1 MAKKILRINM
11 SDLSYRYEDVPER
24 WAKWAGRGLTSHIVA
39 EEVDPTC
46 HPLGPNNKI
55 VIAPGW
61 VSGTPA
67 APSSGRTS
75 FGGKSPLTGGIKESN
90 AGGLSSQK
98 IAKLGLAAIIL
109 EGQPANGQW
118 YTVVVNKDGVK
129 FEDAADL
136 VGKGMYRVDEELWE
150 KYPNTAVI
158 GVGPAGEMKLSNAG
172 ISVNDMENMPG
183 RYAGRGGLG
192 AVWGARGVKA
202 MIVDDAGGPGVEIAN
217 MDVFKTG
224 RKKLTEAIQEH
235 ALTKRGGGLNSFGT
249 AVLVNI
255 LNEAGGLP
263 TRNFSSGQFEG
274 AAKIS
279 GERIAEVI
287 EERCAKS
294 GKKEGTTDHGCHPG
308 CIIKC
313 SSVWPD
319 EEGNAFVSCLEY
331 ETAWSLGANCG
342 IDDLDFVAKMT
353 RECNDV
359 GLDTIEAGNTL
370 AIAMEGGA
378 IKFGDG
384 AAALDLLQEVS
395 RRTPMGRIIGQGVEA
410 TAKAFGVHRVPTC
423 KGQSMPAYEPRAV
436 KGIGVTYATTPM
448 GADHTAGY
456 TIAPE
461 IAGVS
466 GKLDPLSDEGKAQL
480 SLAFQAT
487 TAFLDSTGYCLF
499 IAFPILDIAKGFEGM
514 VESVAG
520 VAGMDI
526 TNEDVVPLGKEILKA
541 ERIFNEHAGF
551 TAEDDRPPE
560 FMRYEKLPP
569 HNVVW
574 TISDDQLDSVYSW
587 VHEGEDKAE
596 PVAAD

>member
-1 MAKKILRINM
+1 MPKKILRINM
-11 SDLSYRYEDVPER
+11 TDLKYAYEAVPEK
-24 WAKWAGRGLTSHIVA
+24 WARWAGRGLTSNIICD
-39 EEVDPTC
+39 EVDATC
-46 HPLGPNNKI
+46 HPLGPNNKL
-55 VIAPGW
+55 VISPGW
-61 VSGTPA
+61 VSGSPA

-98 IAKLGLAAIIL
+98 IAKLGLQAIIL
-109 EGQPANGQW
+109 EGQPAKGKW
-118 YTVVVNKDGVK
+118 YTLVIDKDGVK
-129 FEDAADL
+129 FEDAASL
-136 VGKGMYRVDEELWE
+136 MGKGMYEVDEQLWK
-150 KYPNTAVI
+150 KYPDTAVI

-172 ISVNDMENMPG
+172 ISVNDMENRPG

-192 AVWGARGVKA
+192 AVMGARGVKA
-202 MIVDDAGGPGVEIAN
+202 MVINDAGGPGVEVAN
-217 MDVFKTG
+217 QELFKLG
-224 RKKLTEAIQEH
+224 RRKLTEAIQEH
-235 ALTKRGGGLNSFGT
+235 ALTKKNGGLHSFGT
-249 AVLVNI
+249 AILINI

-287 EERCAKS
+287 EERCAD
-294 GKKEGTTDHGCHPG
+294 GKGEGTTDHGCHPG

-313 SSVWPD
+313 SNIYPD
-319 EEGNAFVSCLEY
+319 ENGEHLVSCLEY
-331 ETAWSLGANCG
+331 ETAWALGANCG
-342 IDDLDFVAKMT
+342 VDDLDWVAKMT

-370 AIAMEGGA
+370 AIAMEGGV
-378 IKFGDG
+378 IPFGDG
-384 AAALDLLQEVS
+384 EAAMNLLAEVQKG
-395 RRTPMGRIIGQGVEA
+395 TPMGRIIGQGVEA

-466 GKLDPLSDEGKAQL
+466 GKLDPLSDEGKAEL
-480 SLAFQAT
+480 SLTFQAA
-487 TAFLDSTGYCLF
+487 TAFIDSTGYCLF
-499 IAFPILDIAKGFEGM
+499 IAFPILDIAKGWAGM
-514 VESVAG
+514 AESVAG
-520 VAGMDI
+520 VTGLNI
-526 TNEDVVPLGKEILKA
+526 TGDDVIPLGKEILKI
-541 ERIFNEHAGF
+541 ERLFNERAGF
-551 TAEDDRPPE
+551 TAADDRPPE

-574 TISDDQLDSVYSW
+574 TITDEQLDSVYSW
-587 VHEGEDKAE
+587 VHE
-596 PVAAD
+596 

>member
-11 SDLSYRYEDVPER
+11 SDESFTYEDVPD
-24 WAKWAGRGLTSHIVA
+24 KWNKFAGRGLTSAITFD
-39 EEVDPTC
+39 EVDPQC
-46 HPLGPNNKI
+46 HPLGPHNKV

-61 VSGTPA
+61 VTGTPA

-90 AGGLSSQK
+90 AGGLSGQK

-109 EGQPANGQW
+109 EGQPPKGKW
-118 YTVVVNKDGVK
+118 YTLVVNKDGVQ

-136 VGKGMYRVDEELWE
+136 VGKGMYEVDDLLWE
-150 KYPNTAVI
+150 KYPKSAVI

-172 ISVNDMENMPG
+172 ISVNDMENKPG
-183 RYAGRGGLG
+183 RYAGRGGMG

-202 MIVDDAGGPGVEIAN
+202 MVVDDSGGPGVEIAN
-217 MDVFKTG
+217 NDLFKEG
-224 RKKLTEAIQEH
+224 RKKLTESIQEH
-235 ALTKRGGGLNSFGT
+235 ALTKKDGGLNAYGT

-279 GERIAEVI
+279 GEAIAEVV
-287 EERCAKS
+287 EERCA
-294 GKKEGTTDHGCHPG
+294 EGGEGMTGHGCHPG

-313 SSVWPD
+313 SNIYPD
-319 EEGNAFVSCLEY
+319 EDGSALVSCLEY
-331 ETAWSLGANCG
+331 ETAWALGANCG

-353 RECNDV
+353 RECNDT
-359 GLDTIEAGNTL
+359 GLDTIEAGNTI
-370 AIAMEGGA
+370 AIAMEGGVLE
-378 IKFGDG
+378 FGDAPG
-384 AAALDLLQEVS
+384 ALGLLEEVS
-395 RRTPMGRIIGQGVEA
+395 KGTALGRIIGQGVEA
-410 TAKAFGVHRVPTC
+410 TAKAFGVSRVPTV

-466 GKLDPLSDEGKAQL
+466 GKLDPLSIEGKAEL
-480 SLAFQAT
+480 SLTFQAA
-487 TAFLDSTGYCLF
+487 TAFIDSTGYCLF
-499 IAFPILDIAKGFEGM
+499 IAFPILDIAKGWAGM
-514 VESVAG
+514 AETVAG
-520 VAGMDI
+520 VTGMEI
-526 TNEDVVPLGKEILKA
+526 TGDDVIPMGKEILKM
-541 ERIFNEHAGF
+541 ERLFNERAGF
-551 TAEDDRPPE
+551 TSEHDRPPE
-560 FMRYEKLPP
+560 FMRFEKLPP
-569 HNVVW
+569 HDEVW
-574 TISDDQLDSVYSW
+574 TVPDAMLDEVYAW
-587 VHEGEDKAE
+587 VHE
-596 PVAAD
+596 PTPAD